1 MFLRYASIFESQPKV
16 ARVAGKRFKIGS
28 AATNEIVISGPF
40 VDPIAV
46 EISISELGWEIRAV
60 GANGCDV
67 DGKHLHS
74 GESATSHRPQSFT
87 VFPYSFHFDTR
98 FTPET
103 GAPVAEESTLSQE
116 VIRRT
121 HIELLA
127 HLDLETDTSHEPKS
141 LDELLKIERLIEAVT
156 KKIGVISGTYQG
168 TQVHL
173 AGECVRDELLN
184 KVIVGGSTNIAIRG
198 EKIDFWMQM
207 ATSLPNREEELAK
220 IVGYFYR
227 SLFPSRD
234 IDVLDK
240 ISRIEEKFWGLWKVQ
255 VAKIL
260 EDSRLYLTLRQIKKQ
275 VKDILYG
282 FGPLEDLLRMPTV
295 TEIMVN
301 STDEIFIEKD
311 GLLQNSGRQFLSE
324 EITTAIIERIVATVG
339 RRIDTAQPMVDAR
352 LRDGSRVNAVIR
364 PLATKGPSLTIRKF
378 SRKEFS
384 LERLVKGKSLSESAA
399 EFLRAAVKAKKS
411 ILVSGGT
418 GSGKTTLLNC
428 LGLEIPGTERIV
440 TVEDTRELQLHH
452 PNVVN
457 LEARDSNTEGVGK
470 VAIADLVRNSLR
482 MRPNRIVVGEC
493 RGAEALDMLQAMNT
507 GHDGSM
513 TTIHA
518 NSAVDALGRLEVLVR
533 ESGLPSDAIRKQIGS
548 AFDIIVQLA
557 RVPTGE
563 RMVTE
568 IAEVLAVKPS
578 RSGAQRQSGPELR
591 LKPLFVRGSAKDG
604 YQLIATGMLPT
615 FATELVHAGH
625 LNPNLFF
632 KDICPKTEI
641 RTREVA

>member
-1 MFLRYASIFESQPKV
+1 MFLRYASIFENQP
-16 ARVAGKRFKIGS
+16 RVVRIQGKKISIGS
-28 AATNEIVISGPF
+28 DAANDLVLTGPF
-40 VDPIAV
+40 IDPVSA
-46 EISISELGWEIRAV
+46 EIILNQNGWEFRAKGV
-60 GANGCDV
+60 NGLVV
-67 DGKHLHS
+67 DGTHLNCGDHHLS
-74 GESATSHRPQSFT
+74 SRPVSFT
-87 VFPYSFHFDTR
+87 IFPYSFHFDTQ
-98 FTPET
+98 FDTVKS
-103 GAPVAEESTLSQE
+103 APSAQESSKAQE

-121 HIELLA
+121 HIELLG
-127 HLDLETDTSHEPKS
+127 HLDLESDTSHEPKS

-156 KKIGVISGTYQG
+156 KKIGVVTGDYKDTQIHLSGD
-168 TQVHL
+168 
-173 AGECVRDELLN
+173 CVRDELLN
-184 KVIVGGSTNIAIRG
+184 KVIVGGSTNAAIRG
-198 EKIDFWMQM
+198 EKVDFWMQM

-220 IVGYFYR
+220 IVGHFYR
-227 SLFPSRD
+227 TLFANGETG
-234 IDVLDK
+234 ILE
-240 ISRIEEKFWGLWKVQ
+240 RIAIIENRFWGIWKAQ
-255 VAKIL
+255 VSRVL
-260 EDSRLYLTLRQIKKQ
+260 EDTKLYLALRQIKKQ

-301 STDEIFIEKD
+301 SVEEIFIEKD
-311 GLLQNSGRQFLSE
+311 GVLQNSGRQFLSE

-378 SRKEFS
+378 SRREFS
-384 LERLVKGKSLSESAA
+384 LDRLIAGKSLSQSAA

-428 LGLEIPGTERIV
+428 LGLEIPPTERIV
-440 TVEDTRELQLHH
+440 TIEDTRELQLHH

-457 LEARDSNTEGVGK
+457 LEARDSNTEGIGK
-470 VAIADLVRNSLR
+470 VSIADLVRNSLR

-518 NSAVDALGRLEVLVR
+518 NTASDALNRLEVLVR
-533 ESGLPSDAIRKQIGS
+533 ESGLPSDSIRKQIGS

-568 IAEVLAVKPS
+568 IAEVLTNRNKDQANGKS
-578 RSGAQRQSGPELR
+578 TAHALR
-591 LKPLFVRGSAKDG
+591 LKQLFVRGEAKDG
-604 YQLIATGMLPT
+604 FQLIATGMLPT
-615 FATELVHAGH
+615 FAGELVYAGH
-625 LNPNLFF
+625 LDPELFF
-632 KDICPKTEI
+632 KDVCPAYSS
-641 RTREVA
+641 RTKEAS

>member
-16 ARVAGKRFKIGS
+16 VKIGNRLRIGS
-28 AATNEIVISGPF
+28 RKDNHVVITGPYI
-40 VDPIAV
+40 DPVAV
-46 EISISELGWEIRAV
+46 EISRSDSGWDIVAI
-60 GANGCDV
+60 GANGCEV
-67 DGKHLHS
+67 DGKFLHC
-74 GESATSHRPQSFT
+74 GEKTLCHRPPVLK
-87 VFPYSFHFDTR
+87 VFPYFFHLEASAQTEKS
-98 FTPET
+98 TPDHQSSVM
-103 GAPVAEESTLSQE
+103 AQE

-121 HIELLA
+121 HVELLS
-127 HLDLETDTSHEPKS
+127 HLDLETDTSNEPKT
-141 LDELLKIERLIEAVT
+141 LDDLLKIERLIEAVA
-156 KKIGVISGTYQG
+156 KKVGVVSGNYQG

-173 AGECVRDELLN
+173 AGECIRDELLN
-184 KVIVGGSTNIAIRG
+184 KVIVGGSTNSAIRG
-198 EKIDFWMQM
+198 EKVDFWMQM
-207 ATSLPNREEELAK
+207 ATSLPEREEEANR
-220 IVGYFYR
+220 IVSYFYR
-227 SLFPSRD
+227 ALFSSRD
-234 IDVLDK
+234 ADILE
-240 ISRIEEKFWGLWKVQ
+240 RINIIEDRFWGLWRAQ
-255 VAKIL
+255 NQRIL
-260 EDSRLYLTLRQIKKQ
+260 DDTRLYLAMRQIKKQ

-311 GLLQNSGRQFLSE
+311 GILQNSGRQFLSE
-324 EITTAIIERIVATVG
+324 EITTSIIERIVATVG

-378 SRKEFS
+378 SRREFS

-399 EFLRAAVKAKKS
+399 EFLKAAVKARKS

-428 LGLEIPGTERIV
+428 LGLEIPPTERIV
-440 TVEDTRELQLHH
+440 TVEDTRELQLNH

-457 LEARDSNTEGVGK
+457 LEARDSNTEGIGR

-518 NSAVDALGRLEVLVR
+518 NSAYDALSRLEVLVR

-548 AFDIIVQLA
+548 AFDVIVQLA
-557 RVPTGE
+557 RVPSGE

-568 IAEVLAVKPS
+568 IAEVIAAKPS
-578 RSGAQRQSGPELR
+578 RTEGANRGGPELR
-591 LKPLFVRGSAKDG
+591 LKPLFVRGSEKDG
-604 YQLIATGMLPT
+604 YQLVATGRLPT
-615 FATELVHAGH
+615 FAAELVQCGH
-625 LNPNLFF
+625 LNADLFF
-632 KDICPKTEI
+632 KDICPDTEI
-641 RTREVA
+641 KKSEAA